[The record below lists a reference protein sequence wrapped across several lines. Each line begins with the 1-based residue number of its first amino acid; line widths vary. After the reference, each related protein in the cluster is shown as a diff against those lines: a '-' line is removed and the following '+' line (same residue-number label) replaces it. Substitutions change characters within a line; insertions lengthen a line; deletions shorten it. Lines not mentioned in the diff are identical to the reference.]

1 MKKIISLTLLT
12 ALLAGSMVGCGETKT
27 GKDENNDNQNVQS
40 DYEQLKANGKAV
52 VGITMFN
59 PMNYYDDSN
68 KLVGFDTE
76 LATAAFQKLG
86 LEAEFIEINWDS
98 KEVELNSRNIDC
110 IWNGM
115 CITDERK
122 QTMGITNPY
131 LNNTQAMVMKPDV
144 AEKFAKDPSG
154 ASVVAEQGSTGE
166 GKLQGTIEDDATV
179 KTSAKEFFAN
189 ANYTAVD
196 SMAKA
201 IMEVAA
207 GTADIALVDSV
218 CAYGMVGEGTDYPD
232 LVVNIDNEFGAQQY
246 GIAFRKDSDMVE
258 KINNAIVELTKDGTV
273 AKLAEKY
280 NLTSMLINK

>member
-1 MKKIISLTLLT
+1 MKKIVTLSLLT
-12 ALLAGSMVGCGETKT
+12 ALLATSMAGCATSKAPT
-27 GKDENNDNQNVQS
+27 TDDENTATVS
-40 DYEQLKANGKAV
+40 DYEELKQKGKAV

-59 PMNYYDDSN
+59 PMNYYDDN
-68 KLVGFDTE
+68 EELVGFDTE
-76 LATAAFQKLG
+76 LAKAVFEKLD

-98 KEVELNSRNIDC
+98 KEVELNSKNIDC

-115 CITDERK
+115 CITEDRK
-122 QTMGITNPY
+122 QTMGITDAY

-154 ASVVAEQGSTGE
+154 ANVVAEQGSTGE
-166 GKLQGTIEDDATV
+166 GKLQGTIADDDSV
-179 KTSAKEFFAN
+179 KVSAKEFFKN

-207 GTADIALVDSV
+207 GTADIAIVDSV

-232 LVVNIDNEFGAQQY
+232 LVVNIDNEFGSQEY
-246 GIAFRKDSDMVE
+246 GIAFRKGSDMVE
-258 KINNAIVELTKDGTV
+258 KVNTAIEELKADGTI
-273 AKLAEKY
+273 AKIAEKY
-280 NLTSMLINK
+280 NLTSMLID

>member
-1 MKKIISLTLLT
+1 MKKILSLSLVAAMLAFT
-12 ALLAGSMVGCGETKT
+12 AAGCSKT
-27 GKDENNDNQNVQS
+27 DEKAEQNTAS
-40 DYEQLKANGKAV
+40 DYQQLVDAGKAV
-52 VGITMFN
+52 VGITMFA
-59 PMNYYDDSN
+59 PMNYYDDN
-68 KLVGFDTE
+68 EELVGFDTE
-76 LATAAFQKLG
+76 LAKAVYEKLG
-86 LEAEFIEINWDS
+86 LTAEFQEINWDS
-98 KEVELNSRNIDC
+98 KEIELNSRNIDC

-115 CITDERK
+115 CITEERK
-122 QTMGITNPY
+122 QNMGITDPY
-131 LNNTQAMVMKPDV
+131 LNNTQAMVMKPEV
-144 AEKFAKDPSG
+144 AQKLAKDPSG
-154 ASVVAEQGSTGE
+154 AIVVAEQGSTGE
-166 GKLQGTIEDDATV
+166 GKLLGTIADDETV
-179 KTSAKEFFAN
+179 KVSAKEFLKD

-258 KINNAIVELTKDGTV
+258 KVNTAIDELTADGTV

-280 NLTSMLINK
+280 NLSSMLVAE

>member
-1 MKKIISLTLLT
+1 MKKVLSLTLIAAMLAFT
-12 ALLAGSMVGCGETKT
+12 AAGCSKT
-27 GKDENNDNQNVQS
+27 EEKTEQNTAS
-40 DYEQLKANGKAV
+40 DYQQLVDAGKAV
-52 VGITMFN
+52 VGITMFA
-59 PMNYYDDSN
+59 PMNYYDDN
-68 KLVGFDTE
+68 EELVGFDTE
-76 LATAAFQKLG
+76 LAKAVYEKLG
-86 LEAEFIEINWDS
+86 LTAEFQEINWDS
-98 KEVELNSRNIDC
+98 KEIELNSRNIDC

-115 CITDERK
+115 CITEERK
-122 QTMGITNPY
+122 QNMGITDPY
-131 LNNTQAMVMKPDV
+131 LNNTQAMVMKPEV
-144 AEKFAKDPSG
+144 AQKLAKDPSG
-154 ASVVAEQGSTGE
+154 AIVVAEQGSTGE
-166 GKLQGTIEDDATV
+166 GKLLGTIADDESV
-179 KTSAKEFFAN
+179 KVSAKEFFKD

-258 KINNAIVELTKDGTV
+258 KVNAAIDELTADGTV

-280 NLTSMLINK
+280 NLSSMLVAE

>member
-1 MKKIISLTLLT
+1 MKKIVTLSLLT
-12 ALLAGSMVGCGETKT
+12 ALLATSMAGCGTSKAPT
-27 GKDENNDNQNVQS
+27 TDDENTATVS
-40 DYEQLKANGKAV
+40 DYEELKQKGKAV

-59 PMNYYDDSN
+59 PMNYYDDN
-68 KLVGFDTE
+68 EELVGFDTE
-76 LATAAFQKLG
+76 LAKAVFEKLD

-98 KEVELNSRNIDC
+98 KEVELNSKNIDC

-115 CITDERK
+115 CITEDRK
-122 QTMGITNPY
+122 QTMGITDAY

-154 ASVVAEQGSTGE
+154 ANVVAEQGSTGE
-166 GKLQGTIEDDATV
+166 GKLQGTIADDDSV
-179 KTSAKEFFAN
+179 KVSAKEFFKN

-207 GTADIALVDSV
+207 GTADIAIVDSV

-232 LVVNIDNEFGAQQY
+232 LVVNIDNEFGSQEY
-246 GIAFRKDSDMVE
+246 GIAFRKGSDMVE
-258 KINNAIVELTKDGTV
+258 KVNTAIEELKADGTI
-273 AKLAEKY
+273 AKIAEKY
-280 NLTSMLINK
+280 NLTSMLID